1 MENKKYQEYYTRK
14 IMNDNINI
22 KSYNEICTKF
32 KNEFNLEFKLTQ
44 KEINDIK
51 YFNNSKYSKLDF

>member
-1 MENKKYQEYYTRK
+1 MKNKKYKEYYTRK

-22 KSYNEICTKF
+22 NSYNKICTKF

-44 KEINDIK
+44 KDINDIK